1 MQINELLKDRK
12 TLFLC
17 ERYNSINR
25 IMQIVSM
32 KDEDGEDIHLEN
44 SKYNEKQYKLLG
56 WRDSTNFDVI
66 NSFWTVFSY
75 WLIYNIGSKESCFK
89 YDEDIF
95 NYYSGERFK
104 YCKIS
109 KGKLYE
115 KFLNGKNMNCHP
127 CLKQIQD
134 TELLANFA
142 ELTHSIANF
151 MPCPDHYNS
160 DKGILE
166 DVRDFFP
173 LMINKIQ
180 KCVNKPENQT
190 EKENWNKW
198 HEWHKWFAD
207 NCEKY
212 KLGMYYRVEEKENER
227 IIVGKPLFKGQSLE
241 NPVPKNKEET
251 DECILNMI
259 KRIVER
265 AYLLSSVEK

>member
-32 KDEDGEDIHLEN
+32 KDEDGKDIHLEN
-44 SKYNEKQYKLLG
+44 SKYNKKQYKLLE
-56 WRDSTNFDVI
+56 WSNSTNFDVI

-75 WLIYNIGSKESCFK
+75 WLIYNIKPQEPRFK
-89 YDEDIF
+89 YDEDMF
-95 NYYSGERFK
+95 NYYSGKRFG
-104 YCKIS
+104 YRKIS

-115 KFLNGKNMNCHP
+115 KFLNEKNENCHP
-127 CLKQIQD
+127 YLKQIQD
-134 TELLANFA
+134 TELLAKFA

-180 KCVNKPENQT
+180 DCVNKSENQA

-227 IIVGKPLFKGQSLE
+227 KIVGKPLFEGQTLE

-259 KRIVER
+259 KRIIER
-265 AYLLSSVEK
+265 AFLLSGVEK